1 MKAQSKPPNYYELLG
16 VKPSASKAEI
26 RAAFRTLIL
35 KYHPDRNPDPE
46 AVEYTRVLNEAHT
59 VLADERKRQLYDEWL
74 RASAASSSGKVAAEP
89 GQESDTRPVP
99 DFCCSHCGRKDSS
112 LRLVAMYYVTSFLVV
127 TYKRAASGIWCQR
140 CTAREAAKRTFLSA
154 LLGWWG
160 FPWGPIYT
168 LQALFVNATGGLQ
181 SASNNAALLRTVAY
195 QLYTRSERDEAA
207 LALSNS
213 LRLETDAATAE
224 FLKYLEDNGAILRP
238 KSSSFWRVANAV
250 PSGLVI
256 AVLAIIVFVLSIQ
269 PSGYRAE
276 YAPPRQFAATPEK
289 LRSPAEENANDLV
302 GQLAQLVAADSPVVG
317 THFDGT
323 RQVRE
328 HVLDRSKFDPDQ
340 LMSLADQIYA
350 LLTSGAS
357 DDDGFIASAYFNA
370 RLFTLS
376 IYIVNGV
383 TLGLD
388 IKQYVSQV
396 KELGQDRFLSNWLAA
411 SQFSIPYAAL
421 LLKLDAVIEDYRPG
435 SSIADLQRNYEMQ
448 MVTIKELG
456 HTADTDRA
464 RNPDAYNSLVPIYNA
479 DLRRTRRLASRLNF
493 QATAADDL
501 DLAFN
506 QCMDPAILM
515 TQFDEVNLTQRNQ
528 GFSSHDSDGP
538 ESNAAQN

>member
-1 MKAQSKPPNYYELLG
+1 MKEQSKPPNYYELLG
-16 VKPSASKAEI
+16 VKPSATKAEI

-35 KYHPDRNPDPE
+35 KYHPDRNPDPA

-59 VLADERKRQLYDEWL
+59 VLANERKRQLYDEWL
-74 RASAASSSGKVAAEP
+74 RASATSSSGKVAAEP
-89 GQESDTRPVP
+89 GQESDRRPVP

-181 SASNNAALLRTVAY
+181 SASNNAALLRAVAY

-224 FLKYLEDNGAILRP
+224 FLKYLEDNGAILRQP
-238 KSSSFWRVANAV
+238 SFFWRVANAV

-256 AVLAIIVFVLSIQ
+256 AVLVIIVFVLSIQ

-276 YAPPRQFAATPEK
+276 YAPPRQFAAAPEK
-289 LRSPAEENANDLV
+289 LRSPADEKANDLV
-302 GQLAQLVAADSPVVG
+302 SQLAQLVAADSPVVG

-340 LMSLADQIYA
+340 VMSLANQIYA

-357 DDDGFIASAYFNA
+357 DKNGFIASAYFNA

-383 TLGLD
+383 TFGLD
-388 IKQYVSQV
+388 IKQYVNQV
-396 KELGQDRFLSNWLAA
+396 KELAQDRFLSNWLSA
-411 SQFSIPYAAL
+411 SQFSISYSAL
-421 LLKLDAVIEDYRPG
+421 LVKLDAVMANYRPG

-456 HTADTDRA
+456 HTADTYRA

-479 DLRRTRRLASRLNF
+479 DLRRTSRLASRLNF
-493 QATAADDL
+493 QAKAADDL

-515 TQFDEVNLTQRNQ
+515 SQFDEVDLTQRNQ
-528 GFSSHDSDGP
+528 DSFSHDSDGP
-538 ESNAAQN
+538 GSNTAQN